1 MRSLRIVVAALLLG
15 AGMTLLGAAPAF
27 ACSCAAQRPAQQA
40 GDADVVFAGTLT
52 DIDEPRQLPILS
64 SGDEARYTF
73 DVDAVYAGDVASV
86 AVVSSAWSGA
96 SCGLEGMTVGERYVV
111 IAYRDGQGLGATLCG
126 GTGPASPRLEGQVS
140 NALGPA
146 ALPDPGGT
154 PPGPAGMPFPS
165 PAAAW
170 AWVGG
175 LLAIGVP
182 LWWLWSRR
190 SAG

>member
-1 MRSLRIVVAALLLG
+1 MRSLRFAFAVLLLG
-15 AGMTLLGAAPAF
+15 AGLSLVGGVPAF
-27 ACSCAAQRPAQQA
+27 GCSCVAQKPAQQA
-40 GDADVVFAGTLT
+40 EEADVVFAGTLT
-52 DIDEPRQLPILS
+52 DVDEPRQLPILS

-73 DVDAVYAGDVASV
+73 DIDAVYAGDVASV
-86 AVVSSAWSGA
+86 AVVGSAWSGA

-111 IAYRDGQGLGATLCG
+111 IAYREGKGLGATLCG

-146 ALPDPGGT
+146 TLPDPGGEPAAAG
-154 PPGPAGMPFPS
+154 PPYPS

-182 LWWLWSRR
+182 LWLWSRR

>member
-1 MRSLRIVVAALLLG
+1 MRMLRVAGAALLLG
-15 AGMTLLGAAPAF
+15 AGLTLLGGAPAF
-27 ACSCAAQRPAQQA
+27 ACSCAADKPSKLAE
-40 GDADVVFAGTLT
+40 DADAVFAGTLA
-52 DIDEPRQLPILS
+52 DIDGPPQLPIMS
-64 SGDEARYTF
+64 SADLARYTF

-111 IAYRDGQGLGATLCG
+111 IAYRDGEELGATLCG

-146 ALPDPGGT
+146 TLPDPGGEDGAAG
-154 PPGPAGMPFPS
+154 PPYPS

-190 SAG
+190 SVG